1 MTVSHATPAFPEDS
15 PSDSPRSV
23 ETHRES
29 TGSRPYGLRWGI
41 LATGF
46 IAGQF
51 TSDALI
57 AGLDVRAVGSR
68 SAESAQRFAA
78 TYGIPRAHDSY
89 EALVADPEVD
99 IVYVATPHP
108 MHRETA
114 GMALKAGKHVLVEK
128 PFTLNRAEAV
138 ELRDIAARHGLLV
151 MEAMWTRYLP
161 HMRRIHEIIAAG
173 GIGEVRTVFA
183 DHTQSL
189 PTDPEHRINSL
200 SLGGG
205 ALLDLGIYPI
215 SFAWDILGEPISIQ
229 AAAHFGAT
237 GADTEVAT
245 VMTHLSGALSTTT
258 TSSRAKG
265 PNTAHIVGTEGRIDI
280 DGVWYTSA
288 DFTHRAA
295 DGTLL
300 ERYESPREGVGMQHQ
315 ALAAEDY
322 VTRGALTGERLSVD
336 DSVRIMGT
344 LDEIRAQIGLRYPG
358 EPRLR

>member
-1 MTVSHATPAFPEDS
+1 MQGTQTEGTQSEGVEAEQTAP
-15 PSDSPRSV
+15 SPR
-23 ETHRES
+23 
-29 TGSRPYGLRWGI
+29 PAGLRWGI

-51 TSDALI
+51 TSDALL
-57 AGLDVRAVGSR
+57 AGLDVQAVGSR
-68 SAESAQRFAA
+68 SADSAQRFAEA
-78 TYGIPRAHDSY
+78 HGIARAHDSY

-99 IVYVATPHP
+99 IIYVATPHP

-114 GMALKAGKHVLVEK
+114 GMALEAGKHVLVEK
-128 PFTLNRAEAV
+128 PFTLNRAEAA
-138 ELRDIAARHGLLV
+138 ELRDLAASRGLLI

-161 HMRRIHEIIAAG
+161 HMRRIHEIIAGG
-173 GIGEVRTVFA
+173 GIGEIRTVFA

-200 SLGGG
+200 ALGGG

-215 SFAWDILGEPISIQ
+215 SFVWDILGEPISVQ

-265 PNTAHIVGTEGRIDI
+265 PNTAHIVGTAGRIDI

-288 DFTHRAA
+288 DFSHRDA
-295 DGTLL
+295 DGTVL
-300 ERYESPREGVGMQHQ
+300 ERYESDRQGVGMQHQ
-315 ALAAEDY
+315 AIAAEDY
-322 VTRGALTGERLSVD
+322 VARGVFEGELLSVA

-358 EPRLR
+358 EPRLD